1 RLSDETVRL
10 STEFRHGSNS
20 KNLQYLRSQS
30 SSPSH
35 QDQSKPILPL
45 SQIHKPPLFSLS
57 QCRSP
62 RTLNLLRRSHTLL
75 LFAPLESQPLQISP
89 LPHVESPPPN
99 SAAHANPLRSE
110 PSDGVAVW
118 NRAPRT
124 VNGEGN
130 ANTFGESGKE
140 TTVVLLGWLG
150 ARAKHLRRYV
160 EWYNSRGINA
170 VTFTV
175 DVRDLLRLDLGRRLE
190 RRIDEF
196 GNELVKWVSEK
207 EEGGRESAWCSTV
220 SVTLVGFYGT
230 LLESFVGRQELV
242 EKIKGCIIDSG
253 GADPLDTKIWA
264 AGFTAAI
271 LKKRSSTINT
281 EPNSPGKEDE
291 QKKEP
296 LGIESMMLS
305 SLEKLFPIVLN
316 IPEVNMRL
324 TRITQRLYENH
335 PPCPQLYLYSSGDKV
350 VPSHSVEI
358 RIKEQQKIGR
368 KVQSFNFKS
377 SPHVDHYRNF
387 PDLYSS
393 QLHNFLQ
400 ECFKPTK
407 QQQQQAL

>member
-1 RLSDETVRL
+1 MEATARIFNTCALNRRLLLTKI
-10 STEFRHGSNS
+10 NP
-20 KNLQYLRSQS
+20 NPY
-30 SSPSH
+30 
-35 QDQSKPILPL
+35 
-45 SQIHKPPLFSLS
+45 SLS
-57 QCRSP
+57 LKSTHHLCFPSP
-62 RTLNLLRRSHTLL
+62 NAVLREPSTSSAARIRCCSSLPSNPNLFKSLL
-75 LFAPLESQPLQISP
+75 SLTSNLHLQNP
-89 LPHVESPPPN
+89 
-99 SAAHANPLRSE
+99 AAHANPLRSQ

-130 ANTFGESGKE
+130 ANTFGGDGKE

-175 DVRDLLRLDLGRRLE
+175 DVRDLVRLDLGRRLE

-196 GNELVKWVSEK
+196 GNELVNWVSEK
-207 EEGGRESAWCSTV
+207 EEGGREKC
-220 SVTLVGFYGT
+220 LVFHSFSNTGWLVYGT

-281 EPNSPGKEDE
+281 DPNSPGKEEDV

-305 SLEKLFPIVLN
+305 SLEKLFPVVLN

-368 KVQSFNFKS
+368 NVHSFNFKS

-400 ECFKPTK
+400 ECFKTTK
-407 QQQQQAL
+407 QQQQQQRAL

>member
-1 RLSDETVRL
+1 MEATTRIFSTCALNRRLLLTKINVNPDLL
-10 STEFRHGSNS
+10 SLRFTSRNAVARIRRSSLPSNP
-20 KNLQYLRSQS
+20 NLFKS
-30 SSPSH
+30 
-35 QDQSKPILPL
+35 
-45 SQIHKPPLFSLS
+45 LFSLTTS
-57 QCRSP
+57 NP
-62 RTLNLLRRSHTLL
+62 H
-75 LFAPLESQPLQISP
+75 LQ
-89 LPHVESPPPN
+89 N

-110 PSDGVAVW
+110 PNDAAAVW
-118 NRAPRT
+118 TRAPPRPT
-124 VNGEGN
+124 LNGGGGSAN
-130 ANTFGESGKE
+130 NTFGENGRE

-150 ARAKHLRRYV
+150 AKAKHLRRYV

-175 DVRDLLRLDLGRRLE
+175 DVSDLLRFDLGRRLE

-196 GNELVKWVSEK
+196 GNELVNWVSEK
-207 EEGGRESAWCSTV
+207 EEDGREKC
-220 SVTLVGFYGT
+220 LVFHSFSNTGWLVYGA

-281 EPNSPGKEDE
+281 EPNSPGNEEVE

-324 TRITQRLYENH
+324 NRITRKLYGNH

-350 VPSHSVEI
+350 VPCHSVET
-358 RIKEQQKIGR
+358 RIKEQRMIGR
-368 KVQSFNFKS
+368 NVHSFNFKS

-407 QQQQQAL
+407 QQHAV

>member
-1 RLSDETVRL
+1 MEATTRIL
-10 STEFRHGSNS
+10 STCALNRRLLLTKINVKPDSLSLKSTNHLCFPSRNAVRREPSTSAARI
-20 KNLQYLRSQS
+20 RCS
-30 SSPSH
+30 SSLPSNPNLFK
-35 QDQSKPILPL
+35 S
-45 SQIHKPPLFSLS
+45 LFSLA
-57 QCRSP
+57 P
-62 RTLNLLRRSHTLL
+62 NLH
-75 LFAPLESQPLQISP
+75 LE
-89 LPHVESPPPN
+89 N
-99 SAAHANPLRSE
+99 SAVHANPLRSE
-110 PSDGVAVW
+110 PNDGVAIW
-118 NRAPRT
+118 NRAPRI
-124 VNGEGN
+124 VNGGGN
-130 ANTFGESGKE
+130 ANTFGDNGKE

-150 ARAKHLRRYV
+150 AKAKHLRRYV

-175 DVRDLLRLDLGRRLE
+175 DVSDLLRLDLGRRIE
-190 RRIDEF
+190 RRIAEF
-196 GNELVKWVSEK
+196 GDELVSWVSEK
-207 EEGGRESAWCSTV
+207 EDDGREKC
-220 SVTLVGFYGT
+220 LVFHSFSNTGWLVYGT

-281 EPNSPGKEDE
+281 EPNSPGNEEDDALNP

-305 SLEKLFPIVLN
+305 SLEKLFPIALN

-324 TRITQRLYENH
+324 TRITQKLYENH

-350 VPSHSVEI
+350 VPSHSIEL

-368 KVQSFNFKS
+368 NVHSFNFRS

-387 PDLYSS
+387 PDMYSS
-393 QLHNFLQ
+393 QLHNFMQ

-407 QQQQQAL
+407 QQQAV